1 MKIDEQL
8 ISRLEH
14 LARLELSDAEKTNL
28 MQDLDNI
35 LALVEKMNEL
45 DTQNVAPLVYVN
57 PIENALREDQ
67 IENQL
72 SREEAL
78 RNAPKQD
85 GVYFRVPKVIDLK

>member
-57 PIENALREDQ
+57 PIENTLREDQ
-67 IENQL
+67 IENQV

>member
-14 LARLELSDAEKTNL
+14 LARLELSDVEKANV
-28 MQDLDNI
+28 MRDLDNI
-35 LALVEKMNEL
+35 LALIEKMNEL
-45 DTQNVAPLVYVN
+45 DTQGVEPLVYIN
-57 PIENALREDQ
+57 PIQNSLREDR
-67 IENQL
+67 IENQV

-78 RNAPKQD
+78 QNAPKQD

>member
-67 IENQL
+67 IENQVN
-72 SREEAL
+72 REEAL

>member
-57 PIENALREDQ
+57 PIENTLREDQ
-67 IENQL
+67 IENQV

-85 GVYFRVPKVIDLK
+85 GVYFRVPKVIDWK